1 MERLYPARPAV
12 KGGIEVRVAVSA
24 PATSANLGPGFDS
37 FGICLE
43 KPLDTVIARKI
54 DGNGL
59 VMKVTGVA
67 AETIPLDP
75 QRNTAGRAA
84 YAVRRMV
91 GYGGGVEI
99 LLRKGVRPESG
110 IGSSAASAAAAAVA
124 VANLLGGLTVQEM
137 IEAAAEGE
145 SASAGEEH
153 ADNVAAAILG
163 GMTLVRSL
171 HPVEVKRIQPPKSLR
186 LVVAL
191 PDLHVSTMEARRMLP
206 KEIPLT
212 SMVRNV
218 ARASTMIAAILE
230 GDIELFGKVMDDDVV
245 EPIRA
250 KLIRGYD
257 AVKLAAIR
265 SGASGVT
272 ISGSGPA
279 MLAIVDGERSSPQKV
294 AASMAQAFKR
304 ERVGCET
311 IISRVGRGIV
321 RGLGPPPVGKRVPE
335 GESR

>member
-1 MERLYPARPAV
+1 
-12 KGGIEVRVAVSA
+12 VRFVVSA

-43 KPLDTVIARKI
+43 KPLDTVIARRI
-54 DGNGL
+54 DGSGL
-59 VMKVTGVA
+59 IMKVTGIA
-67 AETIPLDP
+67 AGTIPSDP
-75 QRNTAGRAA
+75 KRNTAGRAA
-84 YAVRRMV
+84 FAVRSMA
-91 GYGGGVEI
+91 GYRGGIEI
-99 LLRKGVRPESG
+99 LLRKGVRPGSG

-153 ADNVAAAILG
+153 ADNVAASILG
-163 GMTLVRSL
+163 GLTMVRSL
-171 HPVEVKRIQPPKSLR
+171 HPMEVKRIQPPKSLR
-186 LVVAL
+186 LVIAL
-191 PDLHVSTMEARRMLP
+191 PDLYVSTMEARKMLP
-206 KEIPLT
+206 KEIPLS

-218 ARASTMIAAILE
+218 ARASTMIAAIME
-230 GDIELFGKVMDDDVV
+230 GDIELFGKMMDDDVV

-257 AVKLAAIR
+257 EVKLAAIR

-279 MLAIVDGERSSPQKV
+279 MLAVVDGKRSSPEEV
-294 AASMAQAFKR
+294 AASMAQAFRR
-304 ERVGCET
+304 ERVGCKT
-311 IISRVGRGIV
+311 MVSRVGRGIV
-321 RGLGPPPVGKRVPE
+321 NGLGPLPAGRRAAE
-335 GESR
+335 GES

>member
-1 MERLYPARPAV
+1 
-12 KGGIEVRVAVSA
+12 VRAIVSA

-43 KPLDTVIARKI
+43 KPLDTVIARRI
-54 DGNGL
+54 DGSGL
-59 VMKVTGVA
+59 IMKVIGVSA
-67 AETIPLDP
+67 GMIPSDP

-84 YAVRRMV
+84 LAALRMV
-91 GYGGGVEI
+91 DYRGGIEI
-99 LLRKGVRPESG
+99 LLRKGVRPGSG
-110 IGSSAASAAAAAVA
+110 IGSSAASAAAAAAA
-124 VANLLGGLTVQEM
+124 VASLIGGLTVQEI

-163 GMTLVRSL
+163 GLTMVRSI
-171 HPVEVKRIQPPKSLR
+171 HPMEVERLQPPESLR

-191 PDLHVSTMEARRMLP
+191 PDLYVSTMEARKILP
-206 KEIPLT
+206 KEIPLS

-218 ARASTMIAAILE
+218 AMASTMIAAIME
-230 GDIELFGKVMDDDVV
+230 GDIDLFGKAMADDVV

-250 KLIRGYD
+250 KLIKGYD
-257 AVKLAAIR
+257 AVKLAAKR

-279 MLAIVDGERSSPQKV
+279 MLAVVDSERSSPQKV
-294 AASMAQAFKR
+294 AASMAEAFRR
-304 ERVGCET
+304 EHVGCKT
-311 IISRVGRGIV
+311 IVSKVGRGIAKSLDPLPAG
-321 RGLGPPPVGKRVPE
+321 RRLSP
-335 GESR
+335 